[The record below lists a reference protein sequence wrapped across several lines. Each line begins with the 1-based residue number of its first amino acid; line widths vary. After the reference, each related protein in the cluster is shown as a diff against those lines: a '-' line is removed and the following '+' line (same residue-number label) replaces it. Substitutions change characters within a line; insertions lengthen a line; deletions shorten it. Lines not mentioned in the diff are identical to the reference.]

1 VGRQAEWVRPLG
13 EGAQKRHWHETVR
26 GKVVAFA
33 VQLEI
38 RFGEAWQPILR
49 YDAAHGFAHRDVYE
63 SPRRKRKEAVGL
75 SLADALTLADH
86 DIDRNWYRYVQA
98 FRMRNEK

>member
-1 VGRQAEWVRPLG
+1 MRPLG

-26 GKVVAFA
+26 GKVVALA

-38 RFGEAWQPILR
+38 RFGDAWQPILR

-63 SPRRKRKEAVGL
+63 TPRRKRKEPVGL
-75 SLADALTLADH
+75 SLPEALTLADH
-86 DIDRNWYRYVQA
+86 DIDRNWHRYMEA
-98 FRMRNEK
+98 FKRRNAR